1 VSRRAVAAKRQAIRG
16 IGYELFIADTSVV
29 PPLVFTSCARVHI
42 IRSLAAKH
50 ESRITNHG
58 SRISIRSEPVTM

>member
-1 VSRRAVAAKRQAIRG
+1 MSRLAVAAKRDAIRG

-50 ESRITNHG
+50 ESRFTDHEFRFAAN
-58 SRISIRSEPVTM
+58 R